1 MYFISEKLEDYVV
14 QHTENEPE
22 LLRELSRE
30 TFQKILQPRMLSG
43 HLQGRILSFLSK
55 LIRPK
60 KILELGTFTGYS
72 AVSYTH
78 LRAHET

>member
-1 MYFISEKLEDYVV
+1 MYFISEKLDDYVV

-30 TFQKILQPRMLSG
+30 TFQKTLQPRMLSG
-43 HLQGRILSFLSK
+43 HFQGRILSFFSK

-60 KILELGTFTGYS
+60 KILEL
-72 AVSYTH
+72 
-78 LRAHET
+78 

>member
-1 MYFISEKLEDYVV
+1 MYFISEKLDDYVV

-30 TFQKILQPRMLSG
+30 TFQKCYNQMFSG
-43 HLQGRILSFLSK
+43 HFQGRILSFLSK

-60 KILELGTFTGYS
+60 KF
-72 AVSYTH
+72 
-78 LRAHET
+78 

>member
-1 MYFISEKLEDYVV
+1 MYFISEKLDDYVV

-30 TFQKILQPRMLSG
+30 TFQKMLQPRMLSG
-43 HLQGRILSFLSK
+43 HFQGRILSFLSK

-60 KILELGTFTGYS
+60 KI
-72 AVSYTH
+72 
-78 LRAHET
+78 

>member
-1 MYFISEKLEDYVV
+1 MYFISEKLDDYVV

-43 HLQGRILSFLSK
+43 HFQGRILSFLSK

-60 KILELGTFTGYS
+60 KF
-72 AVSYTH
+72 
-78 LRAHET
+78 